1 MQHFTGGYWNFNNEY
16 FAFSCFSFA
25 SKKIERCPRFITK
38 IEIRRKCLIIRS
50 REISDTIETSYLHN
64 DYVYWTFG
72 FYVLSNFRDRDNYW
86 SSYILVNS
94 IWFQKYFK
102 YDCYDQNSK
111 IINGNWQKAPVFGH
125 QTKLLYLDSLS
136 KLLPYRG
143 RKFPTTATYSLKLVI
158 WHYGLLLIS
167 VNS

>member
-25 SKKIERCPRFITK
+25 SKKIERYCRFITK

-50 REISDTIETSYLHN
+50 REISDTTETLHLHN

-86 SSYILVNS
+86 SSYIRVNS
-94 IWFQKYFK
+94 IWFRKYFK

-111 IINGNWQKAPVFGH
+111 MINGNKQRAPVFGNR
-125 QTKLLYLDSLS
+125 TKLLYLVSLS

-143 RKFPTTATYSLKLVI
+143 RKFLTTATYSLKLVI
-158 WHYGLLLIS
+158 WYYGLLLIS

>member
-86 SSYILVNS
+86 SSYILVNN

-143 RKFPTTATYSLKLVI
+143 RKFLTTATYSLKLVI